1 MMTDETQPKD
11 IPEGYKCNAAG
22 HLVPID
28 AISELDKAR
37 DELVLELV
45 AKAKSTHSTISK
57 TKADMMA
64 DIGAFVELSAE
75 KYNTLLGGTKGNV
88 TLLSFDGRF
97 KVVRSVQD
105 TMVFDE
111 RIVAAKAKVDTCIHK
126 WTQDSRTELKALIEH
141 AFQVDKQGNISVSRI
156 FGLLRLD
163 IADDDWR
170 DAMKALRDSMQVVAS
185 KSYVRV
191 YERAN
196 SESEYKAIA
205 LDMAAV

>member
-1 MMTDETQPKD
+1 MSDNT
-11 IPEGYKCNAAG
+11 IPDGYKQNAVG
-22 HLVPID
+22 HLVPIE
-28 AISELDKAR
+28 AISELDKTR
-37 DELVLELV
+37 DELVMELV
-45 AKAKSTHSTISK
+45 AKAKDVNGVLTK

-75 KYNTLLGGTKGNV
+75 KYNAKVGGNKGNV

-111 RIVAAKAKVDTCIHK
+111 RINTAKAKVDQCIHN
-126 WTQDSRTELKALIEH
+126 WSQGSRVEIKALIEH
-141 AFQVDKQGNISVSRI
+141 AFQVDKQGNISTARV

-163 IADDDWR
+163 INDPSWL
-170 DAMKALRDSMQVVAS
+170 DAMKALRDSIQVVAS

-191 YERAN
+191 YER
-196 SESEYKAIA
+196 ESSDADYKPIA
-205 LDMAAV
+205 LDISGA